1 MKTPRHLILV
11 TLVTTVLWT
20 APAAG
25 QGVAT
30 SSSAWTPAQMAD
42 GTPDLQGDWE
52 FSHYPDGTFR
62 PASPAA
68 SIEAYAP
75 TPFRTGGPSLI
86 TDPTNG
92 RIPYQPQALQ
102 KKRSFTDLTDHAPL
116 AGIDPNAFCSPQGV
130 PRSEYMPGGIQILQT
145 PGAVTILTEFGHNY
159 RFIPTDGRPHVSKS
173 IPLWQGDSRGR
184 WEGNTLVVEV
194 TNLNGKPWMDSVG
207 NFTSDGLRIIERLT
221 LLDANSLLY
230 EATLEDPKLYARP
243 WKMTFKMARKEPG
256 YELMEHACHE
266 GEHSFE
272 HIIDANPQLL
282 QSLPK

>member
-1 MKTPRHLILV
+1 MKTRRPVILV
-11 TLVTTVLWT
+11 ALVTAALWA

-25 QGVAT
+25 QEASASKG
-30 SSSAWTPAQMAD
+30 AWTPPKMAD
-42 GTPDLQGDWE
+42 GTPDFQGDWE

-68 SIEAYAP
+68 SIEAYTP
-75 TPFRTGGPSLI
+75 TPFRNGGPSLI
-86 TDPTNG
+86 TDPANG
-92 RIPYQPQALQ
+92 RIPYQPPALA
-102 KKRSFTDLTDHAPL
+102 KKRSFTDLSDHAPL

-130 PRSEYMPGGIQILQT
+130 PRSAYMPGGIQILQE
-145 PGAVTILTEFGHNY
+145 PNAVTIISEFGHNY
-159 RFIPTDGRPHVSKS
+159 RYIPTDGRPHAAKNLS
-173 IPLWQGDSRGR
+173 LWQGDSRGH
-184 WEGNTLVVEV
+184 WEGNTLVIDV

-207 NFTSDGLRIIERLT
+207 NFTSDSLHVTERFT

-230 EATLEDPKLYARP
+230 EATVEDPTLYARP

-272 HIIDANPQLL
+272 HIIEANPEVLR
-282 QSLPK
+282 SVK